1 MDINQQLIDWAKC
14 IPMKELYS
22 EIRRVTKISNLQFKS
37 KVYEQYE
44 YVKVSFKSQDLIDQ
58 IGFLNIIIN
67 QLNISNGP
75 SVIKYKEIDEKI
87 YPIYYGSVV
96 LTYSI
101 NHTLNKNSDNCKLFN
116 FKYDDRT
123 GWTFT

>member
-1 MDINQQLIDWAKC
+1 MNINQRLMDWAKR

-75 SVIKYKEIDEKI
+75 SVIKYKEID
-87 YPIYYGSVV
+87 
-96 LTYSI
+96 
-101 NHTLNKNSDNCKLFN
+101 
-116 FKYDDRT
+116 
-123 GWTFT
+123 

>member
-1 MDINQQLIDWAKC
+1 MNINQQLMDWAKR

-22 EIRRVTKISNLQFKS
+22 EIRRVTKILNLQFTS

-75 SVIKYKEIDEKI
+75 SIIKYKEIDEKI
-87 YPIYYGSVV
+87 YPIFYGSVV

-101 NHTLNKNSDNCKLFN
+101 NNTLNKNSDNCELFS
-116 FKYDDRT
+116 FKYDGI
-123 GWTFT
+123 GWTFN